1 MSDLVVRA
9 YNVGFGD
16 AILVS
21 VPERGP
27 VVEPSRGTSEES
39 RPIAEVTRHLL
50 IDVGNLL
57 AGDGNE
63 DTVFADVV
71 RDIADR
77 TGGTVDL
84 YVMTH
89 EHLDHVQGLL
99 AAKRAGVE
107 LAARHAWL
115 TGSAHPDYYANHP
128 EARKRKRSLEL
139 ALEDAHRLARA
150 APDPWLEMMIRNN
163 STMLPPGA
171 LGLRT
176 CDYVDHLRGIAPAD
190 RTHYVDRTTTGLDER
205 HPFREATLRILAPEE
220 DTASYYRRQA
230 SAPVLTS
237 AAAAADADTR
247 ETAPGLSVPPVGVE
261 PGAFFDL
268 QASRLNGTRRQ
279 ILEIDRANN
288 NTSVVLELEW
298 RGWRLLFAGDAEL
311 GSWRKMTEQGLLEP
325 VHFVKISHHGSH
337 NGTYEELFD
346 RLMPDQSP
354 DGRDRHALVST
365 HDGDWD
371 SVPDTDGTLSLYGSR
386 CTLHDTRAVARGA
399 SLEIRFPG

>member
-21 VPERGP
+21 VPEATDGAA
-27 VVEPSRGTSEES
+27 EE
-39 RPIAEVTRHLL
+39 TRHLL

-57 AGDGNE
+57 AGDGNDDE
-63 DTVFADVV
+63 VFTGVV
-71 RDIADR
+71 QDIADR

-115 TGSAHPDYYANHP
+115 TGSAHPEYYENHP
-128 EARKRKRSLEL
+128 DAKKKKRSLQL
-139 ALEDAHRLARA
+139 SLEEAHRLLQAE
-150 APDPWLEMMIRNN
+150 PNTWLEMMVRNN
-163 STMLPPGA
+163 SAMLPPGA
-171 LGLRT
+171 LGLKT
-176 CDYVDHLRGIAPAD
+176 SDYVDHLRGIAPD
-190 RTHYVDRTTTGLDER
+190 DQTHYVDNTTDIAGK
-205 HPFREATLRILAPEE
+205 HPFNEAVLRILAPEE
-220 DTASYYRRQA
+220 DTSSYYRNLG
-230 SAPVLTS
+230 PTLTTADTV
-237 AAAAADADTR
+237 AAAAAAGDAPTSF
-247 ETAPGLSVPPVGVE
+247 SVPPVGVD

-268 QASRLNGTRRQ
+268 QASRRKRTRRQ
-279 ILEIDRANN
+279 VMEIDKANN
-288 NTSVVLELEW
+288 NTSVVIELDW
-298 RGWRLLFAGDAEL
+298 RGWRLLFAGDAEI
-311 GSWRKMTEQGLLEP
+311 GSWKKMHEQDLLKP
-325 VHFVKISHHGSH
+325 VHFVKVSHHGSH
-337 NGTYEELFD
+337 NGTYDELFD
-346 RLMPDQSP
+346 QLMPEQSL

-371 SVPDTDGTLSLYGSR
+371 SVPDTDGTLSLYSSR
-386 CTLHDTRAVARGA
+386 CTLHDTRTVAHGA

>member
-1 MSDLVVRA
+1 MVQD
-9 YNVGFGD
+9 
-16 AILVS
+16 
-21 VPERGP
+21 
-27 VVEPSRGTSEES
+27 
-39 RPIAEVTRHLL
+39 IAE
-50 IDVGNLL
+50 
-57 AGDGNE
+57 
-63 DTVFADVV
+63 
-71 RDIADR
+71 R

-128 EARKRKRSLEL
+128 EAQKRKRSLEL
-139 ALEDAHRLARA
+139 ALEDAHRIVQA
-150 APDPWLEMMIRNN
+150 APDPWLEMMVRNN

-176 CDYVDHLRGIAPAD
+176 SDYVDHLRGIAPAD
-190 RTHYVDRTTTGLDER
+190 RTHYVDRTTADLDEL
-205 HPFREATLRILAPEE
+205 HPFSEATVRILAPEE
-220 DTASYYRRQA
+220 DTASYYGTRGSGPTLTAVGPVGVA
-230 SAPVLTS
+230 SPG
-237 AAAAADADTR
+237 AADAR
-247 ETAPGLSVPPVGVE
+247 EAPLSLSVPPVGVE

-268 QASRLNGTRRQ
+268 QASRRAGTRRR
-279 ILEIDRANN
+279 IMEIDKANN

-311 GSWRKMTEQGLLEP
+311 DSWKNMHEQGLEP

-346 RLMPDQSP
+346 RLMPSPGP

-371 SVPDTDGTLSLYGSR
+371 SVPDTDGTLALYSSR
-386 CTLHDTRAVARGA
+386 CTLHDTRTVAHGA